1 MNRPVLDSWAVVA
14 VLRAEPAGVRAAELI
29 APATAV
35 ISWINLGEVVYLRT
49 REIGQEHAQAE
60 ARALAATITAEF
72 PDERLVLGAARFKA
86 AGRLSY
92 ADAFAAATAERHD
105 APLLTGDPELVALDG
120 RIRVIDLRAG

>member
-1 MNRPVLDSWAVVA
+1 MKRVVLDSWAVVA
-14 VLRAEPAGVRAAELI
+14 ILRAEPAGVRAAELI

-49 REIGQEHAQAE
+49 REIGEELAQTE
-60 ARALAATITAEF
+60 ARALATTITAEL
-72 PDERLVLGAARFKA
+72 PDEPLVLAAARFKA
-86 AGRLSY
+86 AGGLSY

-120 RIRVIDLRAG
+120 QLRVVNLRG